1 MGTTKGHFKKLTQSK
16 EQVIVLM
23 NSIQTNKKESD
34 DKEKMIK
41 KYTVEHYFFNCKY
54 FMTL

>member
-34 DKEKMIK
+34 DKEKMMK
-41 KYTVEHYFFNCKY
+41 KYTVEHYFF
-54 FMTL
+54 